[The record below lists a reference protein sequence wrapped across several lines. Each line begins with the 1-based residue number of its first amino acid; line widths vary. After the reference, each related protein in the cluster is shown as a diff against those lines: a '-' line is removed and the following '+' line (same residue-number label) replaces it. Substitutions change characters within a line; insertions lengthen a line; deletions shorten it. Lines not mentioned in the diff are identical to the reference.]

1 MLDWLI
7 VILVLAP
14 LVAALIYLERKHAPK
29 WQIWAVWIVSGAVL
43 LGIAGASLY
52 RFQLVSILVFILLGA
67 FCGAAGALA
76 MEWPLK
82 TKAPAPRSRR
92 R

>member
-1 MLDWLI
+1 MFDWLI

-14 LVAALIYLERKHAPK
+14 IVAMLFYLERKHAPK
-29 WQIWAVWIVSGAVL
+29 WQIWAVWIVSGAIL
-43 LGIAGASLY
+43 IGIAGAFLY
-52 RFQLVSILVFILLGA
+52 HFQLISILIFILLGA
-67 FCGAAGALA
+67 LCGASGALA

-82 TKAPAPRSRR
+82 TNSSAPRSRR

>member
-1 MLDWLI
+1 MLDWLL
-7 VILVLAP
+7 VILVLTP
-14 LVAALIYLERKHAPK
+14 IVAALFYLERKQAPK
-29 WQIWAVWIVSGAVL
+29 WQIWAVWIGSGAIL

-52 RFQLVSILVFILLGA
+52 HFQLVSILVFIVLGA

-82 TKAPAPRSRR
+82 TKNSAPRSRR